1 MREQK
6 PRKSDFIVVGFAL
19 FAVFFGAGNLI
30 FPPFLGLESG
40 KKWFPALAAFVAADA
55 GLAIMTV
62 LAIVRLGTDHD
73 LLGRLPRKAGNFC
86 MDLVMAIVGPILC
99 IPRTCATT
107 FEMGAHVLFPKLS
120 SWVFGLLF
128 FAVVA
133 VLTIRP
139 GKVVDIVGKYLT
151 PMLLITIAVL
161 CIKGVLTPLGDIV
174 QPQPGFQ
181 TLKEGFL
188 NGYQTMDV
196 LGALAITIVIMKT
209 VQDKGYSDKKAQM
222 KVISRAG
229 IVAGIALFLVY
240 GGLAYLGATT
250 SNMSLGN
257 EIGHT
262 ELVVLVTFLLLRR
275 FGVVL
280 LALIVFFACL
290 TTAVGL
296 VSSASTYFSD
306 RLNGRVSYTALVVI
320 ICVMGMLISN
330 VGISTM
336 IRLASPMLSVLYPL
350 LLTQVFLSFFS
361 EKIRKNSVFIG
372 AAVGAVIPMLLDVAY
387 GFGLPFG
394 FITKLPLYSLGFVWV
409 IPAVIGGFIGAL
421 IPEKTEVR
429 TSPVLVGSPQTDPAA
444 KEAS

>member
-1 MREQK
+1 MSNKRS
-6 PRKSDFIVVGFAL
+6 RFDFIVVGFAL

-30 FPPFLGLESG
+30 FPPYLGLESG
-40 KKWFPALAAFVAADA
+40 TKWFPALASFVAADA
-55 GLAIMTV
+55 GLSIMTV

-73 LLGRLPRKAGNFC
+73 LLGRLPRRAGLLC
-86 MDLVMAIVGPILC
+86 MDIVMLIVGPLLC

-107 FEMGAHVLFPKLS
+107 FEMGAHVLFPDLS
-120 SWVFGLLF
+120 SWIFGVLF
-128 FAVVA
+128 FALVA

-151 PMLLITIAVL
+151 PMLLVTIAVL
-161 CIKGVLTPLGDIV
+161 CIKGLVTPIGDIV
-174 QPQPGFQ
+174 SPQPDFQ

-209 VQDKGYSDKKAQM
+209 VQDKGYNDKKSQM
-222 KVISRAG
+222 KVIGRAG
-229 IVAGIALFLVY
+229 IVAGAALFLVY

-250 SNMSLGN
+250 SNMNLSS

-275 FGVVL
+275 FGVIL
-280 LALIVFFACL
+280 LSLIVFFACL

-296 VSSASTYFSD
+296 VSSASTYFSE
-306 RLNGRVSYTALVVI
+306 RLKGRVSYTALVLV
-320 ICVMGMLISN
+320 ICVLGMLISN

-336 IRLASPMLSVLYPL
+336 ISLASPMLSVLYPL

-361 EKIRKNSVFIG
+361 EKIRKNGVFIG
-372 AAVGAVIPMLLDVAY
+372 AALGAVIPMLLDVAY

-394 FITKLPLYSLGFVWV
+394 FVTKLPLYSLGFAWV

-421 IPEKTEVR
+421 IPERKT
-429 TSPVLVGSPQTDPAA
+429 A
-444 KEAS
+444 

>member
-1 MREQK
+1 MSQK
-6 PRKSDFIVVGFAL
+6 RSKFDFIVVGFAL

-30 FPPFLGLESG
+30 FPPYLGLESG
-40 KKWFPALAAFVAADA
+40 TKWFPALTAFVVADA
-55 GLAIMTV
+55 GLSILTV

-73 LLGRLPRKAGNFC
+73 LLGRLPKRVGLLC
-86 MDLVMAIVGPILC
+86 MDIVMAIVGPVLC

-107 FEMGAHVLFPKLS
+107 FEMGAHVLFPNLS
-120 SWVFGLLF
+120 SWIFGLLF

-161 CIKGVLTPLGDIV
+161 CIKGLATPIGDIV
-174 QPQPGFQ
+174 SPQPDFQ

-196 LGALAITIVIMKT
+196 LGALGITIVIMKT
-209 VQDKGYSDKKAQM
+209 VQDKGYNDKRSQM
-222 KVISRAG
+222 KVIGRAG

-250 SNMSLGN
+250 SNMKLSS

-296 VSSASTYFSD
+296 VSSASTYFSE
-306 RLNGRVSYTALVVI
+306 RLKGRVSYTALVLI
-320 ICVMGMLISN
+320 ICVFGMLISN

-336 IRLASPMLSVLYPL
+336 ISLASPMLSVLYPL

-361 EKIRKNSVFIG
+361 EKIKKNGVFIG
-372 AAVGAVIPMLLDVAY
+372 AALGAVIPMLLDVAY

-409 IPAVIGGFIGAL
+409 IPAVIGGLIGAM
-421 IPEKTEVR
+421 IPEKTQVR
-429 TSPVLVGSPQTDPAA
+429 TAPVLAGTPDPTAR
-444 KEAS
+444 EAS

>member
-1 MREQK
+1 MGKQK
-6 PRKSDFIVVGFAL
+6 SKFDFIVVGFAL

-30 FPPFLGLESG
+30 FPPYLGLQSG
-40 KKWFPALAAFVAADA
+40 TKWFPALVCFVLADA
-55 GLAIMTV
+55 GLAILTV
-62 LAIVRLGTDHD
+62 LAIVRLGSDHS
-73 LLGRLPRKAGNFC
+73 LLDRLPKKAGNLC
-86 MDLVMAIVGPILC
+86 MDIVMLIVGPVLC

-107 FEMGAHVLFPKLS
+107 FEMGAHVLFPNLS

-161 CIKGVLTPLGDIV
+161 CIKGVISPIGTIT
-174 QPQPGFQ
+174 QAQEGFPA
-181 TLKEGFL
+181 LKEGFT

-209 VQDKGYSDKKAQM
+209 VIDKGYVSKKSQM
-222 KVISRAG
+222 KVIGRSG
-229 IVAGIALFLVY
+229 IVAAVALFLVY

-250 SNMSLGN
+250 SDLKLSN
-257 EIGHT
+257 EIGHAD
-262 ELVVLVTFLLLRR
+262 LVVLITYLLLKR

-296 VSSASTYFSD
+296 VSSASSYFSD
-306 RLNGRVSYTALVVI
+306 RLGDKVSYTALVFVI
-320 ICVMGMLISN
+320 CAMGMLISN
-330 VGISTM
+330 VGISVM
-336 IRLASPMLSVLYPL
+336 ISFAGPLLSVLYPL

-361 EKIRKNSVFIG
+361 EKIKKNGVFIG
-372 AAVGAVIPMLLDVAY
+372 AAVGAVIPMLLDVAN

-394 FITKLPLYSLGFVWV
+394 FVTKLPLYGLGFVWV
-409 IPAVIGGFIGAL
+409 IPAVIGGFIGAM
-421 IPEKTEVR
+421 IPEKAQTE
-429 TSPVLVGSPQTDPAA
+429 TSPAASPLPDTAA
-444 KEAS
+444 RNAS

>member
-1 MREQK
+1 MSNKRS
-6 PRKSDFIVVGFAL
+6 RFDFIVVGFAL

-30 FPPFLGLESG
+30 FPPYLGLESG
-40 KKWFPALAAFVAADA
+40 TKWFPALASFVAADA
-55 GLAIMTV
+55 GLSIMTV

-73 LLGRLPRKAGNFC
+73 LLGRLPRRAGLLC
-86 MDLVMAIVGPILC
+86 MDIVMLIVGPLLC

-107 FEMGAHVLFPKLS
+107 FEMGAHVLFPDLS
-120 SWVFGLLF
+120 SWIFGVLF
-128 FAVVA
+128 FALVA

-151 PMLLITIAVL
+151 PMLLVTIAVL
-161 CIKGVLTPLGDIV
+161 CIKGFVTPIGDIV
-174 QPQPGFQ
+174 SPQPDFQ

-209 VQDKGYSDKKAQM
+209 VQDKGYNDKKSQM
-222 KVISRAG
+222 KVIGRAG
-229 IVAGIALFLVY
+229 IVAGAALFLVY

-250 SNMSLGN
+250 SNMKLSS

-275 FGVVL
+275 FGVIL
-280 LALIVFFACL
+280 LSLIVFFACL

-296 VSSASTYFSD
+296 VSSASTYFSE
-306 RLNGRVSYTALVVI
+306 RLKGRVSYTALVLV
-320 ICVMGMLISN
+320 ICVLGMLISN

-336 IRLASPMLSVLYPL
+336 ISLASPMLSVLYPL

-361 EKIRKNSVFIG
+361 EKIRKNGVFIG
-372 AAVGAVIPMLLDVAY
+372 AALGAVIPMLLDVAY

-394 FITKLPLYSLGFVWV
+394 FVTKLPLYSLGFAWV
-409 IPAVIGGFIGAL
+409 IPAVIGGLIGAL
-421 IPEKTEVR
+421 IPERKT
-429 TSPVLVGSPQTDPAA
+429 A
-444 KEAS
+444 